1 MLGIRCG
8 VNSFLLSG
16 EVNVKSVNK
25 NNKSRDNF
33 LLYMA
38 SNNKHA
44 LPPAAGPYVTTD
56 QVLKVRMFYG
66 YLESNINRPY
76 QVDTYMNM
84 IHDISD
90 KHQLHNIVISIDN
103 EEFLEPYLMLPN
115 VTIIR
120 KPIHFNAL
128 QYAVFKM
135 LVLSHS
141 AHFIGNRISTFT
153 ELVFWF
159 SHHKTIMHTVF

>member
-1 MLGIRCG
+1 
-8 VNSFLLSG
+8 
-16 EVNVKSVNK
+16 
-25 NNKSRDNF
+25 
-33 LLYMA
+33 
-38 SNNKHA
+38 
-44 LPPAAGPYVTTD
+44 
-56 QVLKVRMFYG
+56 
-66 YLESNINRPY
+66 
-76 QVDTYMNM
+76 M
-84 IHDISD
+84 IHDVSD